1 MDGRYAIRAATAADL
16 VVLVDFTLREAEDAE
31 GVSLDPTAVGRGV
44 ARALEEPA
52 LARYWVAEDPDG
64 RIVASTSVTAEWSN
78 FHGGHYW
85 WVQSL
90 FVVPEHR
97 GAGLVDQLLDHLAQ
111 AAGEAGALDLRLYA
125 HQDNTRALRAYA
137 RCGFTVAPY
146 RVMRRR
152 LET

>member
-1 MDGRYAIRAATAADL
+1 MAGRCRIRAATAADL
-16 VVLVDFTLREAEDAE
+16 AVLVDFTLQEARDAE

-44 ARALEEPA
+44 ARALEDPA
-52 LARYWVAEDPDG
+52 LARYWIAEDPDG
-64 RIVASTSVTAEWSN
+64 RIVASTSITAEWSN

-97 GAGLVDQLLDHLAQ
+97 GAGLVDQVLDHLALT
-111 AAGEAGALDLRLYA
+111 AREDGALDLRLYA
-125 HQDNTRALRAYA
+125 HQDNTRALRVYA

-146 RVMRRR
+146 RMMRRR
-152 LET
+152 LDR